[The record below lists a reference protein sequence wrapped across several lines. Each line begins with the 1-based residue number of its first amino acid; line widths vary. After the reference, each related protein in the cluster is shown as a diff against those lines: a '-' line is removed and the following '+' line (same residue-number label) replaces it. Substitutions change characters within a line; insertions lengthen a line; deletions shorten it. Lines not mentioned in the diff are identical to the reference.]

1 MEVAEIGILNVGCG
15 DTKLVFDKDN
25 PADCIRAARVVKDM
39 LRRGY
44 ALMVEVDEGGR
55 KLYRRVLEFRED
67 KYEYI
72 IADFDP
78 LVAQGEDAR
87 EGDKHVEKPTESE
100 VPSAPSAR
108 EATPTPSRTR
118 RTKAVSAT
126 AAKGVAIAR
135 TAGG

>member
-1 MEVAEIGILNVGCG
+1 MTGIIGILNVGCG
-15 DTKLVFDKDN
+15 DTKLVFDKNN
-25 PADCIRAARVVKDM
+25 PADCIRAARIVKDM

-44 ALMVEVDEGGR
+44 ALMIEVNENGK

-67 KYEYI
+67 RYEYI

-78 LVAQGEDAR
+78 LVAQTEDAK
-87 EGDKHVEKPTESE
+87 ESLHVEEPAQAED
-100 VPSAPSAR
+100 APAAQR
-108 EATPTPSRTR
+108 AAPPAPRGKGR

-126 AAKGVAIAR
+126 GAKGVAIAR